1 MSNQPTWQFS
11 PRGIGVEVIQDSAS
25 AHFRDDPIRKL
36 VREALQNSLDAKEP
50 GLASPVEVSI
60 GETKVDADL
69 IGAAELRRHLT
80 ACRNRAKEANHPK
93 VQAVYDGALQTLSTE
108 QIRCLQIVDSGTRG
122 LKGNSWDAL
131 VTQEGSVFKEG
142 DAPGG
147 SNGIGKNAALNVS
160 DLRTVFYSTR
170 YSAAREG
177 RVEKLQ
183 GKATL
188 MSHPDPDDSG
198 NSLQHIGFFAMPDG
212 QPVYT
217 REIPDFFKLGAVGAG
232 VFVMGFNPRS
242 AEWVKEVTAAVIENF
257 FYAVHHKNLVVK
269 VAAPEADG
277 VVVNHETLDW
287 LFESYSAGKPSHYY
301 YKAIRDR
308 QPLDTDAIGKIGPLQ
323 VFLALGAGPRRIAY
337 INHNGMLITDSR
349 EQKANPVA
357 PRGRSLW
364 PDFAAVV
371 TPTTV
376 AGDEWVR
383 QTENPSHDAMSP
395 WQLEDDKERR
405 AADGVFREVRATI
418 SKIIDDA
425 AEVEKYG
432 DTSNLMELAEL
443 FPDEFDPSAPGNAV
457 LPTRTTPI
465 TPIRPSGRV
474 SELQIAYETMLENTD
489 DTQSGGNSGDGNNQ
503 QENGGGN
510 GGGGGGEGGS
520 QSGNDLGKK
529 SREKRERQAR
539 PPRLRY
545 PRFLPTGPAAATVAF
560 TVAENSAQEVS
571 LALTP
576 AGGEWLGQESHI
588 AITDAKVI
596 SPQGQEARIADGVVS
611 LTPRPNER
619 VVIEIAAAAELD
631 GLAFRIG

>member
-1 MSNQPTWQFS
+1 MNEQPTWQFA

-50 GLASPVEVSI
+50 GLASPVEVNI
-60 GETKVDADL
+60 GETQVDANL
-69 IGAAELRRHLT
+69 IGAGELRQHLT
-80 ACRNRAKEANHPK
+80 SCRNRAKEAGHPK
-93 VQAVYDGALQTLSTE
+93 VQGIYDRALQTLSTE

-122 LKGNSWDAL
+122 LQGNSWDAL
-131 VTQEGSVFKEG
+131 VTQEGSVAKTGE
-142 DAPGG
+142 APGG

-188 MSHPDPDDSG
+188 MSHPHPVSG
-198 NSLQHIGFFAMPDG
+198 ESLQHIGFFTMPDG

-217 REIPDFFKLGAVGAG
+217 RKIPDFFKLGDVGAG

-242 AEWVKEVTAAVIENF
+242 AEWVKEVTAAVIDNF
-257 FYAVHHKNLVVK
+257 FYAIHHKNLVVK
-269 VAAPEADG
+269 VAAPEADS

-287 LFESYSAGKPSHYY
+287 LFKSHSANSPSHYY

-308 QPLDTDAIGKIGPLQ
+308 KPLDTDAIGKIGPLQ
-323 VFLALGAGPRRIAY
+323 VFLALGSGPRRIAY

-357 PRGRSLW
+357 PRGRNLW

-395 WQLEDDKERR
+395 WQLADDKERR
-405 AADGVFREVRATI
+405 AADRVFKEARDTI

-425 AEVEKYG
+425 AQVEKYG

-465 TPIRPSGRV
+465 TPTRPSGRI
-474 SELQIAYETMLENTD
+474 SELQTTYELMLENTD
-489 DTQSGGNSGDGNNQ
+489 ETQSGGNSGDGGNSR
-503 QENGGGN
+503 ENGGGGN
-510 GGGGGGEGGS
+510 GGGGAGNS
-520 QSGNDLGKK
+520 QSGDNLGKK

-545 PRFLPTGPAAATVAF
+545 PRFLPTGSAAATVAF
-560 TVAENSAQEVS
+560 TVTEATAQEVT

-576 AGGEWLGQESHI
+576 AGGEWLGQENHI
-588 AITDAKVI
+588 AITAAKVI
-596 SPQGQEARIADGVVS
+596 SPPDQEAQIADGVVS

-619 VVIEIAAAAELD
+619 VVIEIAADGELD

>member
-60 GETKVDADL
+60 GETQVDADL

-93 VQAVYDGALQTLSTE
+93 VQAVYDRALQTLSTE

-122 LKGNSWDAL
+122 LKGDSWDAL

-188 MSHPDPDDSG
+188 MSHPHPDDSG

-257 FYAVHHKNLVVK
+257 FYAIHHKKLVVK
-269 VAAPEADG
+269 VAASEADG

-287 LFESYSAGKPSHYY
+287 LFERHSQDKSVAAYYY

-308 QPLDTDAIGKIGPLQ
+308 DPKTTDTIGKIGSLQ
-323 VFLALGAGPRRIAY
+323 VFLALGSGPRRIAY

-357 PRGRSLW
+357 PRGRNLW

-395 WQLEDDKERR
+395 LQLEDDKERR
-405 AADGVFREVRATI
+405 AADRVFKEARDTI
-418 SKIIDDA
+418 RKIIDDA

-432 DTSNLMELAEL
+432 DTSNLMELAESL
-443 FPDEFDPSAPGNAV
+443 PDYFDPNAPGNLLLKTKVRNDRAMQSSFD
-457 LPTRTTPI
+457 LFGEILGPAPEPRPDPPNPDPDPDPTPDPNPDPTPDPDPDPDPKPRPKPEPRT
-465 TPIRPSGRV
+465 RP
-474 SELQIAYETMLENTD
+474 T
-489 DTQSGGNSGDGNNQ
+489 
-503 QENGGGN
+503 
-510 GGGGGGEGGS
+510 
-520 QSGNDLGKK
+520 
-529 SREKRERQAR
+529 R
-539 PPRLRY
+539 PPRLSH
-545 PRFLPTGPAAATVAF
+545 PRIIPVGPSEATVSF
-560 TVAENSAQEVS
+560 TLNEDKASLVK

-576 AGGEWLGQESHI
+576 AGGEWGNETQIGVTEAS
-588 AITDAKVI
+588 VI
-596 SPQGQEARIADGVVS
+596 SPQGQEMKLENGVVS
-611 LTPRPNER
+611 LIPPANER
-619 VVIEIAAAAELD
+619 VIIKISTSAPLD
-631 GLAFRIG
+631 GLAFRLA